1 MDYETLK
8 RKLEFIIEVQ
18 LDYHLHY
25 ELQVTSDGLLLTAE
39 MIPAI
44 LLDALVEFAV
54 LNSLTYMVML
64 MKQILWGK
72 ASVGFLIHTM
82 EG

>member
-18 LDYHLHY
+18 LDYHLPY
-25 ELQVTSDGLLLTAE
+25 KLQVTSDGLLLTAE
-39 MIPAI
+39 MIPAV

-54 LNSLTYMVML
+54 LNSLPYMVML
-64 MKQILWGK
+64 MKPILWGK
-72 ASVGFLIHTM
+72 ASVGFLMH
-82 EG
+82 